1 MEPGVGQSEVH
12 ETRAGDLDGGDMGR
26 WARVEEVDQRLTE
39 FAWILAR
46 LLRGGE
52 RDVRRPVAV
61 VAVGRTLERDVVG
74 KRVDAGFGEG
84 GPQAV
89 AEMFPDV
96 HERLMLPADP
106 RCQSDDRG

>member
-1 MEPGVGQSEVH
+1 M
-12 ETRAGDLDGGDMGR
+12 
-26 WARVEEVDQRLTE
+26 
-39 FAWILAR
+39 
-46 LLRGGE
+46 
-52 RDVRRPVAV
+52 

-84 GPQAV
+84 GPKAV

-96 HERLMLPADP
+96 QDRLMLPADP